1 VGRLVTFI
9 ALSTLLAACQSTT
22 TPVATPSPSPSPHT
36 AVTAAV
42 LQPGE
47 VPPGLTQCP
56 GSGPIAGYLLKLE
69 GTDHPA
75 LASRMT
81 ERWQELQAK
90 GAVDAAIS
98 LFTADP
104 AACNAEL
111 GVTSN
116 IKAAASFVAVFA
128 DEGQAERAWGSGVLG
143 FVPPAPGEVAA
154 GLVRGTGT
162 GLGPTAWTYDR
173 PSVRLACWRRSVL
186 VSLVV
191 LTNLDP
197 TAFKSVTAAIDAR
210 LN

>member
-1 VGRLVTFI
+1 VL
-9 ALSTLLAACQSTT
+9 
-22 TPVATPSPSPSPHT
+22 
-36 AVTAAV
+36 AAV

-47 VPPGLTQCP
+47 VPAGLTGCP
-56 GSGPIAGYLLKLE
+56 GSGPIAAYLLNQA
-69 GTDHPA
+69 TDPA

-81 ERWQELQAK
+81 EQWQELRAK

-98 LFTADP
+98 LFAADP
-104 AACNAEL
+104 AACSAEL
-111 GVTSN
+111 AVTAK

-128 DEGQAERAWGSGVLG
+128 DEGQADRAWTSGVLG
-143 FVPPAPGEVAA
+143 FVPPAPGQAGP

-162 GLGPTAWTYDR
+162 GLGLSAWTYDR
-173 PSVRLACWRRSVL
+173 PSVRLACWRRSVF

-197 TAFKSVTAAIDAR
+197 TAFKAVTAAIDAR

>member
-1 VGRLVTFI
+1 
-9 ALSTLLAACQSTT
+9 
-22 TPVATPSPSPSPHT
+22 
-36 AVTAAV
+36 VTAAV
-42 LQPGE
+42 LQPGD
-47 VPPGLTQCP
+47 VPAGLTQCP
-56 GSGPIAGYLLKLE
+56 GSGPIAGYLLTLE
-69 GTDHPA
+69 GTDHA

-104 AACNAEL
+104 AACTAEL

-143 FVPPAPGEVAA
+143 FAPPAPGAVAS

-162 GLGPTAWTYDR
+162 GLGLSAWTYNR
-173 PSVRLACWRRSVL
+173 PAVRLASWRRSVF

>member
-1 VGRLVTFI
+1 VGRLVTLI
-9 ALSTLLAACQSTT
+9 ALSTLLAACQSTA

-36 AVTAAV
+36 AVTATV

-47 VPPGLTQCP
+47 VPAGLTQCP
-56 GSGPIAGYLLKLE
+56 GSGPIAGYLLTLQ
-69 GTDHPA
+69 GTDPA

-90 GAVDAAIS
+90 GVVDAAIS

-104 AACNAEL
+104 AACTAEL

-162 GLGPTAWTYDR
+162 GLGPSAWTYNR
-173 PSVRLACWRRSVL
+173 PSVRLACWRRSVF